1 MLNTSTIDCLV
12 IRLFSC
18 KSVVVLSCL
27 LLDLYFV
34 CRLTEWGINVT
45 WIVVFLSAGKPSCS
59 KWFFSSGVNMNS
71 LICSAVW
78 SADSALKFE

>member
-45 WIVVFLSAGKPSCS
+45 WIVVFFVCRQTKLLQMVLQLRGEYEQ
-59 KWFFSSGVNMNS
+59 FNMQCC
-71 LICSAVW
+71 LVGR
-78 SADSALKFE
+78 